1 MLYRNGYSILGFG
14 CMRLPMDYAACE
26 KLILRGIEGGINY
39 FDTAYIYFGKEAVL
53 GKILANNRCR
63 DRVMIA
69 TKLPSYLIRN
79 HDNVVNIFD
88 TELKRLQTDYVDN
101 YLMHMLPDLKVWN
114 HLRELGIE
122 EWLAEKKASGQIR
135 KVGFSFHG
143 STNAFL
149 ELLSA
154 YPWDFCQIQ
163 YNYMDENSQAG
174 RAGLLAAYQKN
185 IPVVIMEPLR
195 GGTLTNGLPVE
206 AKNIFGKTGESPA
219 SWGLRWLWAQKEVTC
234 VLSGMNA
241 MSMVDE
247 NIATA
252 SEQREFTHHDQEI
265 IDQVKVAINEKIK
278 VMCTGF
284 SYGMPCP
291 HGVDIPGS
299 FRCYNASYSDS
310 YFRGL
315 KDYLLSTTF
324 KIKRSNASLCVQCGR
339 CEKKCPQQ
347 IPIRA
352 ELLNVKKRFENPA
365 YKGAAAVIRLLL
377 REKRS
382 QKQEE

>member
-1 MLYRNGYSILGFG
+1 
-14 CMRLPMDYAACE
+14 MDYAACE
-26 KLILRGIEGGINY
+26 KLILRAIEGGINY

-53 GKILANNRCR
+53 GKVLANNRCR

-79 HDNVVNIFD
+79 HDNVVSIFD
-88 TELKRLQTDYVDN
+88 TELKRLQTDHVDN

-143 STNAFL
+143 STNVFM

-163 YNYMDENSQAG
+163 YNYIDENSQAG

-195 GGTLTNGLPVE
+195 GGTLTNGLPAE
-206 AKNIFGKTGESPA
+206 AKTIFRKTGESPA

-234 VLSGMNA
+234 VLSGMNTLP
-241 MSMVDE
+241 MVDE
-247 NIATA
+247 NMAAA
-252 SEQREFTHHDQEI
+252 SALREFTCHDQDI
-265 IDQVKVAINEKIK
+265 IDQAKSAINAKIK
-278 VMCTGF
+278 VMCTGC
-284 SYGMPCP
+284 SYCMPCP

-310 YFRGL
+310 YYRGL

-324 KIKRSNASLCVQCGR
+324 KIKRSNASLCVHCGR

-377 REKRS
+377 LGKRG